1 MEFDVVHWLASLVFI
16 ISLGFSMGYIISKIP
31 IK

>member
-1 MEFDVVHWLASLVFI
+1 MEFDIVNYVASLVFI

-31 IK
+31 VN